1 MYTPCYQ
8 NMRQSVLYFCG
19 VIIEVLIKENPQLRF
34 FGVTKLAIATLRR
47 DGVGLEHSD
56 PRVSIIIAVQ
66 PLALKRDA

>member
-1 MYTPCYQ
+1 
-8 NMRQSVLYFCG
+8 

-47 DGVGLEHSD
+47 DGVGVEHSD

-66 PLALKRDA
+66 PLALNGDA